1 MPAKIRRLKPA
12 DPKIRSAERYE
23 RVYTGH
29 TSLQTVYR
37 VRVPASMK
45 LNLIPAS
52 PRPPSEPEDPAT
64 HIANYQLYDP
74 LALRSLWTSDDSSH
88 FQAVL
93 VTSALVYVL
102 IAVIAGKGRWL
113 DARQI
118 LCGCGNLDG
127 TEISE
132 AISTAIHLQH
142 KKMKPLF
149 YAPDIEICGVINHFT
164 KEMNTENSRNA
175 LVESARL
182 ARGCIKPLHECEAC
196 THDALIIPGGFG
208 AARIL
213 SNFAEKGTDCTVL
226 PDLEKLIEDFHCDK
240 KPIGTMCI
248 ANALVAKV
256 LKGVKIT
263 LGKESPKND
272 WPHADAIK
280 KVKDMGAKIE
290 MKDVKGVTFDKN
302 FGVLSTPA
310 WLYEPATFSDI
321 YDGIGKLIIML
332 KRCINK

>member
-52 PRPPSEPEDPAT
+52 PRPPSEPEVSGTRGIGGWRWSATPEKGVLPGARDWPDILQDPAT

-113 DARQI
+113 DARQVSV
-118 LCGCGNLDG
+118 
-127 TEISE
+127 ISGE
-132 AISTAIHLQH
+132 
-142 KKMKPLF
+142 
-149 YAPDIEICGVINHFT
+149 Y
-164 KEMNTENSRNA
+164 
-175 LVESARL
+175 
-182 ARGCIKPLHECEAC
+182 
-196 THDALIIPGGFG
+196 
-208 AARIL
+208 
-213 SNFAEKGTDCTVL
+213 
-226 PDLEKLIEDFHCDK
+226 
-240 KPIGTMCI
+240 
-248 ANALVAKV
+248 
-256 LKGVKIT
+256 
-263 LGKESPKND
+263 
-272 WPHADAIK
+272 
-280 KVKDMGAKIE
+280 
-290 MKDVKGVTFDKN
+290 
-302 FGVLSTPA
+302 
-310 WLYEPATFSDI
+310 
-321 YDGIGKLIIML
+321 
-332 KRCINK
+332 